1 MSDEMMPSEAS
12 THLLAYA
19 SKRLR
24 ALNSRSYRVV
34 SPSTNTSSATLGQTI
49 EFRIPGNQAASF
61 LDNATMYI
69 KFNVANSGSNF
80 NLEGKSGA
88 YAFIKKIDILTR
100 GQTISSVDNYNVLHS
115 CFIDT
120 DTSVQY
126 GNNVGSV
133 LSGMNNTAVGQLI
146 GNGTNAD
153 FVLPFVMN
161 CIANSKKYIP
171 LFSRDAL
178 VIKIQLDTALNS
190 VKTNGTDTVND
201 NQITISTPELI
212 YNVVELDAT
221 AFAAVSDSVGGKFEI
236 VADDYRHTSATVP
249 NNANQTFVANLGFAF
264 SSLNRVIVAQRNSV
278 RQSANTLCIG
288 NRQRRGLI
296 ECNLLLNGESIPSRP
311 IRISD
316 QASEALA
323 ELLVAD
329 RALLSSD
336 HDSRLNLDNGF
347 AENDRTGIDAA
358 NTGHF
363 LVQIDTESM
372 RSNSDDPGIYSG
384 ISSIGSVS
392 QLVLKYGNTTNTG
405 GAGDAGGPTILDV
418 YAQYTTLLSL
428 DMNSSQVF
436 IVSN

>member
-49 EFRIPGNQAASF
+49 KFRIPGNQAASF

-88 YAFIKKIDILTR
+88 YAFIKKIDILTS

>member
-1 MSDEMMPSEAS
+1 MMPSEAS

-88 YAFIKKIDILTR
+88 YAFIKKIDILTS

-392 QLVLKYGNTTNTG
+392 QLVLKYGNTVNTG
-405 GAGDAGGPTILDV
+405 GAGGGAGDGGPTILDV

>member
-1 MSDEMMPSEAS
+1 MMPSEAS

-88 YAFIKKIDILTR
+88 YAFIKKIDILTS

-296 ECNLLLNGESIPSRP
+296 ECNLLLNGERIPSRP

>member
-88 YAFIKKIDILTR
+88 YAFIKKIDILTS

>member
-1 MSDEMMPSEAS
+1 MMPSEAS

-88 YAFIKKIDILTR
+88 YAFIKKIDILTS

>member
-1 MSDEMMPSEAS
+1 MMPSEAS

-88 YAFIKKIDILTR
+88 YAFIKKIDILTS

-372 RSNSDDPGIYSG
+372 
-384 ISSIGSVS
+384 SIT
-392 QLVLKYGNTTNTG
+392 QM
-405 GAGDAGGPTILDV
+405 
-418 YAQYTTLLSL
+418 TLGFIAEF
-428 DMNSSQVF
+428 QV
-436 IVSN
+436 

>member
-88 YAFIKKIDILTR
+88 YAFIKKIDILTS

-347 AENDRTGIDAA
+347 ASDDRTGVDAA